1 MRSNTLFIYTLYS
14 RKAMVGELT
23 VPAPITVTLK
33 KEPLSNKGRKNR
45 NQKNIFWIMVAF
57 EQWPL
62 SREDNH
68 SLEFQGS
75 LKLTLKFKV
84 QSMSRWP
91 VQKISRFF
99 KVEGNWKISRGKWSW
114 PWKTLNFKARTR
126 VHISRELHIKARVEW
141 FKISRNYQ
149 RISKNPWN
157 PSE

>member
-1 MRSNTLFIYTLYS
+1 MLQIPTF
-14 RKAMVGELT
+14 
-23 VPAPITVTLK
+23 PK
-33 KEPLSNKGRKNR
+33 KEPKCLVLALYVENFGNPFVRNWFYDDLYYILPSNPLKLLI
-45 NQKNIFWIMVAF
+45 QQYTLLWVF
-57 EQWPL
+57 ELILVKSDRIWSVCL
-62 SREDNH
+62 VSREDNH

-126 VHISRELHIKARVEW
+126 VYISRELHIKARVEW
-141 FKISRNYQ
+141 F
-149 RISKNPWN
+149 
-157 PSE
+157 